1 MNPKIERVIYLGL
14 IVVLAGLLVSF
25 GKKEVELQKQIPLT
39 AQELYQKLANPNVNL
54 QIIDVRPY
62 EPEDEDYDDEYLY
75 YTDIHL
81 PGAIPLPNCDESQA
95 PEEALEQI
103 NPYIPTVIVSK
114 DGDPEIFK
122 KCAQKFK
129 IAQNLAGGVVAWDEA
144 GLPTEDGEYEP
155 PKMGGGGGCL

>member
-1 MNPKIERVIYLGL
+1 MNPKIERVIYIGL
-14 IVVLAGLLVSF
+14 IIVLAGLLVSF
-25 GKKEVELQKQIPLT
+25 GKKEIELQKQIPIT
-39 AQELYQKLANPNVNL
+39 AEELYKKLANPRVNL

-62 EPEDEDYDDEYLY
+62 EPEDEDYEDEYMY

-81 PGAIPLPNCDESQA
+81 PGAIPLPECDETKA
-95 PEEALEQI
+95 PEEAVEQI
-103 NPYIPTVIVSK
+103 NPYLPTIIVSR

-129 IAQNLAGGVVAWDEA
+129 IVQNLAGGIVAWDEA

>member
-1 MNPKIERVIYLGL
+1 MNPKIERAIYIGL

-25 GKKEVELQKQIPLT
+25 GKKEVELQKQIPVT
-39 AQELYQKLANPNVNL
+39 AQELYKKLANPNVNI

-81 PGAIPLPNCDESQA
+81 PGAIPLPDCDESKA
-95 PEEALEQI
+95 PEEAVEQI
-103 NPYIPTVIVSK
+103 NPYIPTIIVSR

>member
-1 MNPKIERVIYLGL
+1 MNPKIERVIYIGL
-14 IVVLAGLLVSF
+14 IIVLAGLLVSF
-25 GKKEVELQKQIPLT
+25 GKKEIELQKQIPIT
-39 AQELYQKLANPNVNL
+39 AEELYKKLANPRVNL

-62 EPEDEDYDDEYLY
+62 EPEDEDYEDEYMY

-81 PGAIPLPNCDESQA
+81 PGAIPLPDCDETKA
-95 PEEALEQI
+95 PEEAVEQI
-103 NPYIPTVIVSK
+103 NPYLPTIIVSEN
-114 DGDPEIFK
+114 GDPEIFK

-129 IAQNLAGGVVAWDEA
+129 IVQNLAGGIVAWDEA